1 MKIGIVCYPTYG
13 GSGVVATELGRFLAL
28 RGHEVHFMSF
38 TLPFRLAHDPVDNVF
53 FHEVQSLRYDVLP
66 SDLYGIALA
75 SKIVQV
81 VQMHGL
87 DIVHVHYAV
96 PHAISAFMA
105 RSALDKQYHPFKVVT
120 TLHGTDITLVGRAPS
135 FFPIAAYAI
144 NQSDAV
150 TTVSNW
156 LKDETI
162 REFGIKR
169 PIDVIPNFV
178 DVEKFRR
185 GLTPCKKSR
194 LAPHGE
200 KILLHIS
207 NFRPVKRATD
217 VVEIYARVREKIPAV
232 LVMVG
237 DGPERDNAAQRA
249 RELHVEES
257 VKFLGKQ
264 DNIELFMS
272 CADVF
277 VFPSEY
283 ESFGLAALEAM
294 ACELPVVAS
303 NAGGLPEVIDP
314 GRTGFLAEMGN
325 VDEMAARVLEVL
337 ADGERASTMGRE
349 ARKSVHDQF
358 LPEAI
363 IPQYEDLYQR
373 VLRDT
378 APVAPNGTNGIGA
391 DEYIY
396 ADGI

>member
-1 MKIGIVCYPTYG
+1 VKIGIVCYPTYG

-38 TLPFRLAHDPVDNVF
+38 SIPFRLAHEPVDNIF

-81 VQMHGL
+81 VETHGL

-120 TLHGTDITLVGRAPS
+120 TLHGTDITLTGRAPS
-135 FFPIAAYAI
+135 FFPIVAYAI

-156 LKDETI
+156 LRGETI
-162 REFGIKR
+162 TEFNIRR

-185 GLTPCKKSR
+185 GLTPCKRSR
-194 LAPHGE
+194 LAPCGE

-207 NFRPVKRATD
+207 NFRPVKRVTD
-217 VVEIYARVREKIPAV
+217 VVEVYARVRKEMPAI

-237 DGPERDNAAQRA
+237 DGPDRDAAAARA
-249 RELHVEES
+249 RELGVADGIR
-257 VKFLGKQ
+257 FLGKQ

-272 CADVF
+272 CADLF
-277 VFPSEY
+277 LFPSEY

-294 ACELPVVAS
+294 ACELPVIAS
-303 NAGGLPEVIDP
+303 DAGGLPEVIDH
-314 GRTGFLAEMGN
+314 GRTGFLAPMGD
-325 VDEMAARVLEVL
+325 VEEMARLALSVLGNSTEATAIGTAAR
-337 ADGERASTMGRE
+337 A
-349 ARKSVHDQF
+349 SVHDKF
-358 LPEAI
+358 LPNSI
-363 IPQYEDLYQR
+363 IPQYELLYER
-373 VLRDT
+373 VLRD
-378 APVAPNGTNGIGA
+378 ASPVAPAAHGSDGETYA
-391 DEYIY
+391 Y